1 MSKIA
6 SVNQPKMNRE
16 QKPVFILVDGHSL
29 AFRAYYAFAYSRQ
42 GALRTTTGIPTS
54 ICFGFLN
61 SLLQVIELEKPQC
74 LAIAFDL
81 PQPTFRALA
90 DSNYKANR
98 SKTPDDFHPDME
110 NLQQLLTALNFT
122 ITTSPGYEADDVI
135 GTLATLAA
143 DSGYEVKILSGDRD
157 LFQLVDDEGKITV
170 LYPDN
175 KSIKTS
181 QSYGYFDRD
190 AVIEKLKVTPEQ
202 IIDYKALCG
211 DTSDNIPGV
220 KGIGD
225 KTAVKLLNEYQTLEN
240 VYNNIDK
247 IKGAVKKK
255 LESDKDNALHSQFM
269 AKIVLNAPVDIQLDD
284 CEITAFDNS
293 EVEKILQKLEL
304 KKIGDRINKI
314 LLNANSKEA
323 SPDLAPVAEDN
334 QQFSLFEKAEPIQVA
349 TEKKAITVE
358 TVSKPEKPTVITSNI
373 ATRIIDTE
381 SKLQELIE
389 ILKQQTDKTNPV
401 AWDTETTSLE
411 PHNAELV
418 GIGCCWGEEAN
429 EVAYI
434 PIKHIE
440 GKQLEKSQVLTALKD
455 ILESEKYPKALQ
467 NAKFDRLVL
476 QYQGIKLAGVVFD
489 TMLASYVLN
498 PDNSHNLTNLSQRY
512 GIEMIALSYKDL
524 GIAKGETIA
533 NLDIPTVAKYCG
545 LDCYATYCLVPR
557 IQADLDRY
565 PDLDKLLKE
574 VEQPLEIV
582 LSQMEST
589 GIALD
594 VEYLAQFSEQ
604 LDTDLQKIEK
614 AVYAEA
620 KEEFNLN
627 SPKQLSVILFD
638 KLGLDRKK
646 SRKTKTGYSTNQAVL
661 EKLKEDHA
669 IIEYILEHRTL
680 SKLKSTYVDA
690 LPALIRPDTQRV
702 HTDFNQAVTATG
714 RLSSSN
720 PNLQNIPIR
729 TEFSRQIRKAFIP
742 KQDWLLIA
750 ADYSQIELRILAH
763 LSQEPVLVEA
773 YKNSLDVH
781 SVTAQL
787 LFEKED
793 ITSEERRLGKIINFG
808 VIYGMG
814 AGRFSRESGLTTSI
828 GKEFIDKYRR
838 RYAKVFEY
846 LESVKKL
853 AVTQGFVTTIFGR
866 RRYFEFASRNLQKLR
881 GENIED
887 INLKDIDYSYQ
898 DAQLL
903 RAAAN
908 ATIQGSSA
916 DIIKVAM
923 IKLHQIL
930 KQDRANLL
938 LQVHDELVLET
949 PVDECSELKT
959 KVKETMENSVK
970 LIVPL
975 KVEIHSGNN
984 WMEAK

>member
-1 MSKIA
+1 MD
-6 SVNQPKMNRE
+6 RE
-16 QKPVFILVDGHSL
+16 NPLFVLIDGHSL

-42 GALRTTTGIPTS
+42 GALCTTTGIPTS

-61 SLLQVIELEKPQC
+61 SLLQVIESEKPQY

-90 DSNYKANR
+90 DSSYKANR
-98 SKTPDDFHPDME
+98 SKTPDDFYPDME
-110 NLQQLLTALNFT
+110 NLQELLTALNFT
-122 ITTSPGYEADDVI
+122 IATVPGYEADDVI
-135 GTLATLAA
+135 GTLATSAV
-143 DSGYEVKILSGDRD
+143 DSGYQVKILSGDRD

-170 LYPDN
+170 LYPDS
-175 KSIKTS
+175 KSIKSS
-181 QSYGYFDRD
+181 QGYRYFDRA

-202 IIDYKALCG
+202 IVDYKALCG
-211 DTSDNIPGV
+211 DSSDNIPGV

-225 KTAVKLLNEYQTLEN
+225 KTAVKLLDEYQTLDN
-240 VYNNIDK
+240 VYDNIDK

-255 LESDKDNALHSQFM
+255 LESDRDSALHSQFL
-269 AKIVLNAPVDIQLDD
+269 AKIVLDTPLDIKVDD
-284 CEITAFDNS
+284 CLIGEFDRN
-293 EVEKILQKLEL
+293 EVNQLLNKLEL
-304 KKIGDRINKI
+304 KKIGDRINKV
-314 LLNANSKEA
+314 LLNERVPAKVIDFPSK
-323 SPDLAPVAEDN
+323 PKDN
-334 QQFSLFEKAEPIQVA
+334 QQLSLFNEPEPVQADSEA
-349 TEKKAITVE
+349 TSAKTEEIA
-358 TVSKPEKPTVITSNI
+358 KPIVITSNI
-373 ATRIIDTE
+373 ETQIIDTAE
-381 SKLQELIE
+381 KLQELVT
-389 ILKQQTDKTNPV
+389 ILQQQTDIANPV

-418 GIGCCWGEEAN
+418 GIGCCWGEKADQ
-429 EVAYI
+429 VAYI
-434 PIKHIE
+434 PTKHLE
-440 GKQLEKSQVLTALKD
+440 GEQLDKSQVLTALKD
-455 ILESEKYPKALQ
+455 ILESDRYPKALQ

-489 TMLASYVLN
+489 TMLASYLLN
-498 PDNSHNLTNLSQRY
+498 PDNSHNLTDLSERY
-512 GIEMIALSYKDL
+512 GIEMTALSYKDL
-524 GIAKGETIA
+524 GLSKNETIA
-533 NLDIPTVAKYCG
+533 NLDIPTAAKYCG

-557 IQADLDRY
+557 IQSDLDRY

-574 VEQPLEIV
+574 VEQPLEVV
-582 LSQMEST
+582 LSKMEST

-594 VEYLAQFSEQ
+594 TEYLAQLSQQ
-604 LDTDLQKIEK
+604 LDTELQQLEK
-614 AVYAEA
+614 SVYQEA
-620 KEEFNLN
+620 QEEFNLN

-638 KLGLDRKK
+638 KLGLNIKK

-661 EKLKEDHA
+661 EKLREDHV
-669 IIEYILEHRTL
+669 IIEHILEYRTL
-680 SKLKSTYVDA
+680 AKLKSTYVDA
-690 LPALIRPDTQRV
+690 LPALIRPSTQRV
-702 HTDFNQAVTATG
+702 HTDFNQAVTSTG

-742 KQDWLLIA
+742 RKDWILIT

-763 LSQEPVLVEA
+763 LSQEPVLVDA
-773 YKNSLDVH
+773 YRNSLDVH

-814 AGRFSRESGLTTSI
+814 AGRFSRESGLATNI
-828 GKEFIDKYRR
+828 GKEFIDKYRQ
-838 RYAKVFEY
+838 RYSKVFEY
-846 LESVKKL
+846 LELVKKL
-853 AVTQGFVTTIFGR
+853 AVTQGFVTTICGR

-881 GENIED
+881 GKDPQE
-887 INLKDIDYSYQ
+887 INLKDVDYSYQ

-916 DIIKVAM
+916 DIIKIAM
-923 IKLHQIL
+923 IELHQIL
-930 KQDRANLL
+930 KQYQTKML
-938 LQVHDELVLET
+938 LQVHDELVFET
-949 PVDECSELKT
+949 PVDECAELEAKIQA
-959 KVKETMENSVK
+959 TMENSVE